1 MFKRLTILLSFII
14 FYHWSVANTDNPIQ
28 IAENRI
34 CILIDSLEQEENFT
48 RKKAINANI
57 DSLLHQIL
65 CKQESADYEF
75 TKLQKIS
82 IIATPNRDV
91 RVFTWNLPL
100 AGGYQQYFGYI
111 QSVFNNEVQVFRL
124 EDSRKDIATPQIQTL
139 PYNQWYGALYYAI
152 RVDYFGGEQIF
163 TLLGVDFNSPFS
175 SKRIIETLA
184 FSENGDPYFGVPIFN
199 VQNNWLKRIV
209 FEYSARAGMSLQWN
223 TKLQMIVFDHLS
235 PIRNDYMGNFQ
246 FYVPD
251 MSYDAFRPME
261 NGWEYVAD
269 VDIRNPDKPRPA
281 RIIAPEENIEPGFLY
296 RP

>member
-1 MFKRLTILLSFII
+1 MFKRLIILLSFIVP
-14 FYHWSVANTDNPIQ
+14 FHWSIANSNNPIQ

-34 CILIDSLEQEENFT
+34 YILIDSLEREENFS
-48 RKKAINANI
+48 RKKEINANI
-57 DSLLHQIL
+57 DSLLHEIL
-65 CKQESADYEF
+65 LQQESADYEF
-75 TKLQKIS
+75 TALQKIS
-82 IIATPNRDV
+82 IITTPNRDV
-91 RVFTWNLPL
+91 RIFTWNLPL

-111 QSVFNNEVQVFRL
+111 QSVFNNEIHVFRL

-139 PYNQWYGALYYAI
+139 PYNQWFGALYYAI
-152 RVDYFGGEQIF
+152 RVDYFGGKQIF

-184 FSENGDPYFGVPIFN
+184 FSEDGTPYFGLPIFN

-209 FEYSARAGMSLQWN
+209 FEYSARAGMSLQWDE
-223 TKLQMIVFDHLS
+223 KLQMIVFDHLS
-235 PIRNDYMGNFQ
+235 PMRNDYMGNFQ

-251 MSYDAFRPME
+251 MSYDAFRPKE

-269 VDIRNPDKPRPA
+269 VDIRNPEKPRPA